1 MEKKYVVNLTPK
13 ERATL
18 LAIVNKGRRK
28 ASEIRRA
35 HTLLKSDEGKTD
47 REIMEMLYVGEETVR
62 RTRRRYCEDGLEAA
76 LEDKPRPGR
85 DGKLE
90 EKQEAYLIAVA
101 CTDPPPG
108 QVRWTLELLVQRLV
122 ADGIVV
128 SIAPETVR
136 LTLKKTGLSLGA

>member
-1 MEKKYVVNLTPK
+1 MEKKHVVNLTPK

-18 LAIVNKGRRK
+18 LAIVSKGRRK

-35 HTLLKSDEGKTD
+35 HTLLKSAEGKTD
-47 REIMEMLYVGEETVR
+47 REIMEMLYIGEETVR
-62 RTRRRYCEDGLEAA
+62 RTRRRFYEKGLEAA

-90 EKQEAYLIAVA
+90 EKQEAYLIALA

-108 QVRWTLELLVQRLV
+108 QARWTLELLVQRLV

-136 LTLKKTGLSLGA
+136 LALKKTGLSLGA

>member
-18 LAIVNKGRRK
+18 LAIVSKGRRK

-47 REIMEMLYVGEETVR
+47 REIMAMLYVGEETVG

-108 QVRWTLELLVQRLV
+108 QARWTLELLVQRLV

-136 LTLKKTGLSLGA
+136 LTLKKMGLSLGV

>member
-18 LAIVNKGRRK
+18 LAIVSKGRRK

-47 REIMEMLYVGEETVR
+47 REIMEMLYIGEETVR

-85 DGKLE
+85 DSKLE

-101 CTDPPPG
+101 CTDPPSG
-108 QVRWTLELLVQRLV
+108 QARWTLELLVQRLV
-122 ADGIVV
+122 ADGIVED
-128 SIAPETVR
+128 IAPETVR
-136 LTLKKTGLSLGA
+136 LALKKTGLSLGA

>member
-1 MEKKYVVNLTPK
+1 MEKKHVVNLTPK

-18 LAIVNKGRRK
+18 LAIVSKGRRK

-47 REIMEMLYVGEETVR
+47 REIMEMLYIGEETVR
-62 RTRRRYCEDGLEAA
+62 RTRRRYCEEGLEAT

-108 QVRWTLELLVQRLV
+108 QARWTLELLVQRLE

-136 LTLKKTGLSLGA
+136 LALKKTGLSLGA